1 MASDSSRSE
10 QAAIARIGAGFGGR
24 FLVGFH
30 RRNVVSVLLGA
41 SIGFGI
47 GVAFHALWRAAV
59 DRFTMHNNTDRL
71 MLELENLKRELADV
85 RQMLNFTGDRMLKA
99 NQLDPIPPFY
109 LADDDDEEDY
119 FHDFDD
125 ENGGFNEV
133 LFTSSTPYTR
143 QSTNESREDDL
154 GPGTSGDRPPSGESS
169 FHTVPSYSS
178 SKQSVLRLG
187 PPLSK
192 SIAEELDQL
201 AQLALGEIS
210 AVCLTPKVGAS
221 GDESRWGTQAYARC
235 LVYRRKYRRTPE
247 FLWRFA
253 RATFLASESLDTE
266 EDYSASVNEAG
277 DALSD
282 YSTSNSSR
290 TFDPSNP
297 NDVAY
302 DLSSRRQFIETGL
315 GLARRALRLALN
327 SRQDIKSNIS
337 NECLAEIYKWLAVLV
352 GLACDFGGLQQRILY
367 GKEFKTLIDQAIELC
382 PTDALSHF
390 LKGRW
395 CYEVYNLTW
404 IERQFASRL
413 FATPPTATIEEAQ
426 AAFEEVEKLRPN
438 YYAANGLYLA
448 KCFISQS
455 NYKEAGVWLN
465 RAKTLTEQQRAP
477 PPHLDTTSVSAEVE
491 SLISKYSA
499 YF

>member
-1 MASDSSRSE
+1 MKPTHPLA
-10 QAAIARIGAGFGGR
+10 
-24 FLVGFH
+24 
-30 RRNVVSVLLGA
+30 GA
-41 SIGFGI
+41 SRIKVLTKLSRI
-47 GVAFHALWRAAV
+47 V
-59 DRFTMHNNTDRL
+59 
-71 MLELENLKRELADV
+71 
-85 RQMLNFTGDRMLKA
+85 
-99 NQLDPIPPFY
+99 IS
-109 LADDDDEEDY
+109 
-119 FHDFDD
+119 
-125 ENGGFNEV
+125 FNEV
-133 LFTSSTPYTR
+133 LFTSSSPYTR
-143 QSTNESREDDL
+143 QSTNESRADDL
-154 GPGTSGDRPPSGESS
+154 GPGTSGDRLLSGESS
-169 FHTVPSYSS
+169 FHTVASYIS

-210 AVCLTPKVGAS
+210 AVSLSPKVGAS

-253 RATFLASESLDTE
+253 RATYLASESLDTE

-290 TFDPSNP
+290 TFDPNNP

-327 SRQDIKSNIS
+327 SRQDIKSNKS

-367 GKEFKTLIDQAIELC
+367 GKEFK
-382 PTDALSHF
+382 
-390 LKGRW
+390 
-395 CYEVYNLTW
+395 VYNLTW

-491 SLISKYSA
+491 SLISKYST